1 LGFRQ
6 LLGYKSAISRHTL
19 EEIMRNKPVV
29 LAILD
34 GWARGPE
41 YAGNAILA
49 AKTPTMDRL
58 QANYPTTWLR
68 CCGNDVGLPAGQM
81 GNSEVGHINL
91 GAGFVVYQW
100 ITRIDHAIDR
110 GSFFDNQ
117 AFLAAVHQAKQN
129 GSALHLIGLL
139 GTGGVHSHQR
149 HLFALLE
156 LARRQGVE
164 RVFIHACTDGRDTPP
179 TSGLEFMRDL
189 IAETDRL
196 GTGRI
201 ATITGR
207 YYAMDRDR
215 RWERT
220 RRAFDAMVSGTGTPA
235 LDPLD
240 AIQASYDRHITD
252 EFIEPIVLQSPDGQP
267 VATINEGDAVIF
279 FNFRADRARQLT
291 QALACSSFSGFER
304 PSGFGN
310 PLVVT
315 MTGYQAGLPVQV
327 AFHPQDVAHPL
338 ARVLSDAGLAQF
350 HTAETEKYAHVTYF
364 FNGGREE
371 PFPGEDREL
380 IPSPKVPTYDLE
392 PQMSAVGVTDAAVR
406 AIESGKYAFVIINYA
421 NGDMVGHTG
430 VFGAA
435 AKAIE
440 TVDAC
445 TERIVDATLAQGGV
459 ALITADH
466 GNADE
471 MLIPGTSDIWTAHTK
486 NPVPFVLVAPE
497 GSPLRHAIL
506 SDDGR
511 LANVSPTILA
521 ILGIQ
526 PPVEMTS
533 ESLIAPVASL
543 VGSRSGDSGNE

>member
-1 LGFRQ
+1 MSYR
-6 LLGYKSAISRHTL
+6 
-19 EEIMRNKPVV
+19 PVV

-34 GWARGPE
+34 GWARGPD

-49 AKTPTMDRL
+49 ANTPTMDRL
-58 QANYPTTWLR
+58 QASYPTTWLR
-68 CCGNDVGLPAGQM
+68 CSGNDVGLPAGQM

-117 AFLAAVHQAKQN
+117 AFLAAIHRAKQK

-149 HLFALLE
+149 HLYALLK
-156 LARRQGVE
+156 LAQRHGIE
-164 RVFIHACTDGRDTPP
+164 RVFIHACTDGRDAPP
-179 TSGLEFMRDL
+179 TSGLEFMREL
-189 IAETDRL
+189 VAETAKL

-220 RRAFDAMVSGTGTPA
+220 RRAFDAMVSGTGNPA

-240 AIQASYDRHITD
+240 AIQASYDRNITD
-252 EFIEPIVLQSPDGQP
+252 EFIEPIVLQDPNGQP
-267 VATINEGDAVIF
+267 VATINQGDAVIF

-291 QALACSSFSGFER
+291 QALACLPFSGFER
-304 PSGFGN
+304 PRDFGN

-327 AFHPQDVAHPL
+327 AFHPQDVAQPL
-338 ARVLSDAGLAQF
+338 ARVISDAGLAQF

-371 PFPGEDREL
+371 PFPGEDRGL
-380 IPSPKVPTYDLE
+380 IPSPKVPTYDLQ
-392 PQMSAVGVTDAAVR
+392 PQMSAAGVTDAAVQ

-430 VFGAA
+430 VFSAA
-435 AKAIE
+435 VKAIE

-445 TERIVDATLAQGGV
+445 VERIVDATVAQGGV

-471 MLIPGTSDIWTAHTK
+471 MLIPGTSDVWTAHTK
-486 NPVPFVLVAPE
+486 NPVPFILVAPDN
-497 GSPLRHAIL
+497 SPLRHVRL

-511 LANVSPTILA
+511 LANVSPTILE

-526 PPVEMTS
+526 PPAEMTS
-533 ESLIAPVASL
+533 ESLIAPVSSL

>member
-1 LGFRQ
+1 M
-6 LLGYKSAISRHTL
+6 RH
-19 EEIMRNKPVV
+19 RPVV
-29 LAILD
+29 LTILD
-34 GWARGPE
+34 GWARGPN

-49 AKTPTMDRL
+49 AHTPNMDRL
-58 QANYPTTWLR
+58 QATYPTAWLR
-68 CCGNDVGLPAGQM
+68 CCGIDVGLPDGQM

-100 ITRIDHAIDR
+100 ITRIDYSIDR
-110 GSFFDNQ
+110 GTFFDNS
-117 AFLAAVHQAKQN
+117 ALLAAIHQANRN

-149 HLFALLE
+149 HLYALLE
-156 LARRQGVE
+156 LARRHGVE

-179 TSGLEFMRDL
+179 TTGLEFMQEL
-189 IAETDRL
+189 LSETARI

-220 RRAFDAMVSGTGTPA
+220 QRAFDAMISGTGTPA
-235 LDPLD
+235 HDPLA
-240 AIQASYDRHITD
+240 AIQASYDRQITD
-252 EFIEPIVLQSPDGQP
+252 EFIEPIVLRDPAGQP

-279 FNFRADRARQLT
+279 FNFRCDRARQLT
-291 QALACSSFSGFER
+291 QALACPSFSGFER
-304 PSGFGN
+304 TGLSSN
-310 PLVVT
+310 PFVVT
-315 MTGYQAGLPVQV
+315 MTGYQTGLPVQV
-327 AFHPQDVAHPL
+327 AFQPQDLAHPL
-338 ARVLSDAGLAQF
+338 ARVLSDAGLTQF

-392 PQMSAVGVTDAAVR
+392 PRMSAVGVTDAAVR
-406 AIESGKYAFVIINYA
+406 AIESSQYDFVIINYA

-430 VFGAA
+430 IFTAA

-445 TERIVDATLAQGGV
+445 VQRIVDATVANGGV
-459 ALITADH
+459 ALVTADH

-471 MLIPGTSDIWTAHTK
+471 MLIPGTSDVWTAHTK
-486 NPVPFVLVAPE
+486 NPVPFILAAPE
-497 GSPLRHAIL
+497 DSPLRNASL
-506 SDDGR
+506 VDNGR

-521 ILGIQ
+521 ILDVQ
-526 PPVEMTS
+526 PPAEMTS
-533 ESLIAPVASL
+533 ESLLAPVPAL
-543 VGSRSGDSGNE
+543 AGSHSQEPGNE

>member
-1 LGFRQ
+1 M
-6 LLGYKSAISRHTL
+6 RH
-19 EEIMRNKPVV
+19 RPVV
-29 LAILD
+29 LTILD
-34 GWARGPE
+34 GWARGPR
-41 YAGNAILA
+41 YSGNAILA
-49 AKTPTMDRL
+49 ANTPTMKRL
-58 QANYPTTWLR
+58 QETYPTTSLR
-68 CCGNDVGLPAGQM
+68 CCGNDVGLPEGQM

-100 ITRIDHAIDR
+100 ITRIDHAIER
-110 GSFFDNQ
+110 GSFFENP
-117 AFLAAVHQAKQN
+117 AFLDAIHQAKRN

-149 HLFALLE
+149 HLYALLE
-156 LARRQGVE
+156 LAKRHGVE
-164 RVFIHACTDGRDTPP
+164 RVFIHACTDGRDAPP
-179 TSGLEFMRDL
+179 TSGLVFMREL
-189 IAETDRL
+189 VAETTRL

-220 RRAFDAMVSGTGTPA
+220 RRAFDAMASGIGTPA

-240 AIQASYDRHITD
+240 PIQASYDRGITD
-252 EFIEPIVLQSPDGQP
+252 EFIEPIVLQDSDGQP
-267 VATINEGDAVIF
+267 VGSINQGDAVIF

-291 QALACSSFSGFER
+291 QALACSPFSGFER
-304 PSGFGN
+304 PISFRN
-310 PLVVT
+310 PFVVT

-327 AFHPQDVAHPL
+327 AFQPQDVAHPL
-338 ARVLSDAGLAQF
+338 ARVLSDAGLTQF

-406 AIESGKYAFVIINYA
+406 AIESGTYDFVIINYA

-430 VFGAA
+430 VFTAA
-435 AKAIE
+435 AEAIE

-445 TERIVDATLAQGGV
+445 VERIVDATVSQGGV

-471 MLIPGTSDIWTAHTK
+471 MIIPGTSDVWTAHTK
-486 NPVPFVLVAPE
+486 NPVPFILVAPE
-497 GSPLRHAIL
+497 DSPLRHAEL
-506 SDDGR
+506 ADDGR

-521 ILGIQ
+521 ILGVQ
-526 PPVEMTS
+526 PPAEMTS
-533 ESLIAPVASL
+533 ESLIAPIASL
-543 VGSRSGDSGNE
+543 VGSRSGDSGTE

>member
-1 LGFRQ
+1 
-6 LLGYKSAISRHTL
+6 
-19 EEIMRNKPVV
+19 MRYRPVV
-29 LAILD
+29 LTILD
-34 GWARGPE
+34 GWARGPN

-49 AKTPTMDRL
+49 ANTPTMNRL
-58 QANYPTTWLR
+58 QATYPMTWLR
-68 CCGNDVGLPAGQM
+68 CCGNDVGLPDGQM

-110 GSFFDNQ
+110 GSFFDNS
-117 AFLAAVHQAKQN
+117 AFLGAIHQAKQN

-139 GTGGVHSHQR
+139 GTGGVHSQQR
-149 HLFALLE
+149 HLYALLE
-156 LARRQGVE
+156 LARRHGVE

-179 TSGLEFMRDL
+179 TSGLEFMREL
-189 IAETDRL
+189 LAETTRL
-196 GTGRI
+196 GTGKI

-220 RRAFDAMVSGTGTPA
+220 QRAFEAMASGTGIPA
-235 LDPLD
+235 HDPLD
-240 AIQASYDRHITD
+240 AIQASYDHRVTD
-252 EFIEPIVLQSPDGQP
+252 EFIEPIVLQDSDGQP

-291 QALACSSFSGFER
+291 QALACSTFSGFER
-304 PSGFGN
+304 SHLFRN

-327 AFHPQDVAHPL
+327 AFQPQDVAHPL

-406 AIESGKYAFVIINYA
+406 AIESGKYDFVIINYA

-430 VFGAA
+430 VFAA
-435 AKAIE
+435 AAQAIE

-445 TERIVDATLAQGGV
+445 VQRIVDATLTQGGV
-459 ALITADH
+459 ALVTADH

-471 MLIPGTSDIWTAHTK
+471 MLIPGTSNVWTAHTK
-486 NPVPFVLVAPE
+486 NPVPFILAAPE
-497 GSPLRHAIL
+497 DSSLRNVIL
-506 SDDGR
+506 ADDGR

-521 ILGIQ
+521 ILGVQ
-526 PPVEMTS
+526 PPAEMTS
-533 ESLIAPVASL
+533 ESLIAPVATL
-543 VGSRSGDSGNE
+543 VGSRSGDPRTE